1 MILTYLFP
9 KVNDLSPLAK
19 YLLCTLH
26 NLHEIVLSLTSAELS
41 PLPSICCVLYT
52 TYMIQFYLW
61 LAVDLKFSPSNL
73 ISSTNNTDPKDV
85 HVNEIFFKVCLST
98 YNPLDL
104 QLPMQLVSI
113 TSKVVSLKPVHFC
126 QWLAI
131 DRWFSP
137 GTLVSSINK
146 IDCHDITE
154 ILSKVALNTI
164 HQPQPYNPDIHIH
177 VITLDFM
184 YYKVRCHV
192 THHLVVLVK
201 DIWWRRLMP

>member
-1 MILTYLFP
+1 MIYLPLPLFWHLFP

-41 PLPSICCVLYT
+41 PLPSIY
-52 TYMIQFYLW
+52 
-61 LAVDLKFSPSNL
+61 
-73 ISSTNNTDPKDV
+73 
-85 HVNEIFFKVCLST
+85 
-98 YNPLDL
+98 L

-126 QWLAI
+126 QWLVI

-146 IDCHDITE
+146 IDCHGITE